1 MNDGPTY
8 SACRKF
14 WGLFRYG
21 KKRGLNSLI
30 LSLKGK
36 KCTKLVQ
43 PNKNERANNEKKI
56 NSIANYFY
64 CKLSVQTKLHKT
76 SVFFA

>member
-43 PNKNERANNEKKI
+43 PNKNERANNEKKNQF
-56 NSIANYFY
+56 NS
-64 CKLSVQTKLHKT
+64 KLFLLQTFCT
-76 SVFFA
+76 N